1 MDRQTHDGITWW
13 GDEALLAEGVRVALS
28 ERTGGVSNQPYASL
42 NLAGHVGDDPFAVDE
57 NRRRL
62 MGALGLGESRDRLVT
77 AEQVHGERIE
87 RIDLGDAGR
96 GAFVTHGPIPVAA
109 TDALITDEPGVPVA
123 LFFADCVP
131 VILVAPGPVVGVVHA
146 GWRGALASLPG
157 KTVAHIV
164 ETWGVSAGDVR
175 AYVGAHIRACHY
187 EVSDDVLSQFVNSFD
202 TVARAESGGLDLAA
216 VVTESLIRSGV
227 DSCNIAR
234 VEVCTAEA
242 TDRFFSY
249 RAEQGVT
256 GRHCALACILP

>member
-1 MDRQTHDGITWW
+1 MDVSTRNGITWW
-13 GDEALLAEGVRVALS
+13 GDDALRAQGVCVAFS
-28 ERTGGVSNQPYASL
+28 ERTGGVSNHPYASL

-62 MGALGLGESRDRLVT
+62 MDALGLGSLRDLIVT
-77 AEQVHGERIE
+77 AEQVHGEHIE
-87 RIDLGDAGR
+87 QVEADDAGR
-96 GAFVTHGPIPVAA
+96 GAFVTHGAIPVPA
-109 TDALITDEPGVPVA
+109 TDALITDAPDVPLA

-131 VILVAPGPVVGVVHA
+131 VILVAPGPVIAVVHA

-157 KTVAHIV
+157 KTASRIA
-164 ETWGVSAGDVR
+164 ETWGVSAGDVK

-187 EVSDDVLSQFVNSFD
+187 EVSEEVLSQFVNSFD

-249 RAEQGVT
+249 RAEHGVT